1 MVNPHNRVLVPII
14 YICIYI
20 YIPYRQHSPGEIV
33 VDAME
38 LFDES
43 RIEIFGLDSTQIE
56 QRFVFNNPGWWVILM
71 VVQACIVI
79 GICTW

>member
-1 MVNPHNRVLVPII
+1 M
-14 YICIYI
+14 YI

-56 QRFVFNNPGWWVILM
+56 QFVFNNPGWWVILM
-71 VVQACIVI
+71 VVQACIMI
-79 GICTW
+79 GICNW

>member
-1 MVNPHNRVLVPII
+1 M
-14 YICIYI
+14 YI

-56 QRFVFNNPGWWVILM
+56 QFVFNNPG
-71 VVQACIVI
+71 
-79 GICTW
+79 